1 MTRLHRTQ
9 LTTSQKTE
17 FAASVIALQDMH
29 RSVSALSRRFEV
41 SRPTTYA
48 AQATTR
54 AVLNAHFSPTPQA
67 RVQLNV
73 DAGPAASRS
82 GDVATHLTD
91 LNPCYRDATAGALS
105 RRGWLRRS
113 NAPRRSMK
121 MNRCR
126 WRVSR
131 RVR

>member
-48 AQATTR
+48 AQATTG

-73 DAGPAASRS
+73 DAAQ
-82 GDVATHLTD
+82 
-91 LNPCYRDATAGALS
+91 
-105 RRGWLRRS
+105 LRRAVVMLRLTS
-113 NAPRRSMK
+113 PTSIRAIATLLP
-121 MNRCR
+121 
-126 WRVSR
+126 VLYPG
-131 RVR
+131 VAG